1 MGNVRR
7 TTSAHF
13 GWNWTNDRVASNADH
28 GIVVSE
34 FVTPVLDG
42 KTMELQQLVRELHW
56 LEWQMR
62 VFEDRYGVLSRDFY
76 RAMEAGELSDLDDG
90 EEPRFHDFLEW
101 HGLYKV
107 WLKREQSYRQSL
119 HRQSIL
125 EQLRNLPA
133 AA

>member
-1 MGNVRR
+1 
-7 TTSAHF
+7 
-13 GWNWTNDRVASNADH
+13 VA
-28 GIVVSE
+28 SE
-34 FVTPVLDG
+34 FVTPALDG

-90 EEPRFHDFLEW
+90 EAPRFHDFLEW
-101 HGLYKV
+101 HGLYKT
-107 WLKREQSYRQSL
+107 WLRRGQGYRQSL
-119 HRQSIL
+119 HRRSVL
-125 EQLRNLPA
+125 ERLRGLPA